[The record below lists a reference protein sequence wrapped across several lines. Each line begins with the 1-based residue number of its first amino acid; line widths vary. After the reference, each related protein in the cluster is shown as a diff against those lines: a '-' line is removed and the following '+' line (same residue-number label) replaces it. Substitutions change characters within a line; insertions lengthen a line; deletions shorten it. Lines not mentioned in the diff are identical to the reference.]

1 MISNYLRHLVVK
13 TMTEHPDVCL
23 EDGLSMTQ
31 WLEKK
36 QKKLNLSEWGGDLEV
51 RLLAIALHRDI
62 VVLTSGTD
70 GSYARR
76 FPCKVPHCPRRGEA
90 FSYQLHQ
97 MNYVINAKQQVLLHC

>member
-36 QKKLNLSEWGGDLEV
+36 QKNLNLSEWGGDLEV
-51 RLLAIALHRDI
+51 CLLAIALHRDI

-76 FPCKVPHCPRRGEA
+76 FPCKVPHCPR
-90 FSYQLHQ
+90 
-97 MNYVINAKQQVLLHC
+97 